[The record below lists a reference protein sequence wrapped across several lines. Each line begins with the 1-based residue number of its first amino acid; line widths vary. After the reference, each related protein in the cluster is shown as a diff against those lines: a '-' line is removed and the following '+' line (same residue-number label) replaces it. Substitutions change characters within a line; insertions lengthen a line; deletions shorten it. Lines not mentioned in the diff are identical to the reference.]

1 MRITRRPKFD
11 DDLFAIWRFIA
22 ADAPG
27 RADSFLDSLQALF
40 ELLATSPQMGVAR
53 LKNFPQLRI
62 YPYRD
67 YILLYRP
74 LADGV
79 ELWRIIHGAR
89 DYAQAFAHEEPA
101 AD

>member
-11 DDLFAIWRFIA
+11 DDLFAIWQFIA
-22 ADAPG
+22 ADAPA
-27 RADSFLDSLQALF
+27 RADTFLDALKALF
-40 ELLATSPQMGVAR
+40 DLLASSPQMGVAR

-67 YILLYRP
+67 YIVLYRP

-89 DYAQAFAHEEPA
+89 DYAQAFATEAPGAE
-101 AD
+101 